1 MGRDGIS
8 VNARAAAESVAR
20 VTQRLEAL
28 AGALGS
34 KYTAVLSL
42 PAEESRK
49 LTFFD
54 GGTSRQPARPVFTI
68 NAAAQDEVIT
78 RVRERFAEAMLRDG
92 TTPSLLPVLTVA
104 ANALRAVWVRR
115 LETSGGDTPFAAL
128 SPAYAAW
135 KRRKG
140 LDSRIG
146 VARGLMLAAVK
157 RAQVVVRKA

>member
-1 MGRDGIS
+1 MGRDGIN
-8 VNARAAAESVAR
+8 VNALAASEAVTR
-20 VTQRLEAL
+20 VTRRLEAL

-42 PAEESRK
+42 PTEESRR

-54 GGTSRQPARPVFTI
+54 SGTSRQPARPVFTI
-68 NAAAQDEVIT
+68 NATAQDEVIA

-92 TTPSLLPVLTVA
+92 SEPSLLPVLTVA

-115 LETSGGDTPFAAL
+115 LETSGGDTPFVAL